1 MNEEI
6 MENVEMNDDCEIID
20 IPERSE
26 VPETTSSDG
35 NSGLAVLIGAG
46 IAAAGFAAFKIGKKA
61 LAKYKAN
68 KKRKLEK
75 AAEEIDM
82 DKVGD
87 ETKIDE

>member
-6 MENVEMNDDCEIID
+6 MDNNVEMEDTCEVID
-20 IPERSE
+20 NTELS

-46 IAAAGFAAFKIGKKA
+46 IVAAGFAAFKIGKKA

-68 KKRKLEK
+68 NKRKLE
-75 AAEEIDM
+75 AEEIDM

>member
-6 MENVEMNDDCEIID
+6 MENVETNDNCEVID
-20 IPERSE
+20 NTTLS
-26 VPETTSSDG
+26 VPETTSSNG

-46 IAAAGFAAFKIGKKA
+46 IVAAGFAAFKIGKKA

-87 ETKIDE
+87 DTKIDE

>member
-6 MENVEMNDDCEIID
+6 MENVEMNDNCEVID
-20 IPERSE
+20 NTELS
-26 VPETTSSDG
+26 VPETTSSNS

-46 IAAAGFAAFKIGKKA
+46 IVAAGFAAFKIGKKA
-61 LAKYKAN
+61 LSKYKAN